1 MPHPPVIVPAVG
13 QGREQEAAA
22 TLKGVETL
30 CAELAALPGGRPD
43 LLVALSPHQ
52 PYAPGGLFLN
62 SATRYHGS
70 LSAFGAPRVALDM
83 RMDANSFQALAS
95 HLTEKGFQV
104 FTGAGEDIS
113 QDHGSIVPLHFIAAA
128 FGGELPPVL
137 LGSPIGLAP
146 EQALELGKALAS
158 FEPGLRCALLA
169 SGDLS
174 HRLKQDGPNGYHP
187 DGQVFDDAVVRAFTE
202 GDPAILT
209 SLPEQTLRNAGECG
223 LRSALVLLGLCNGK
237 LSVFSYEGPF
247 GVGYCTALWKA
258 GEQARSAADA
268 KAAGAGATS
277 PKDSGAKAAG
287 AGTGSPNDSPAGAGK
302 TNNTDNT
309 RTASSSAQ
317 GHPFPKI
324 AREIVR
330 RHLVNDGPARDI
342 PVNDAADNALL
353 GEKKACFVSIKTK
366 SGALRGC
373 IGTILPVRPH
383 LMQEL
388 MANAVSAAT
397 QDPRFPPM
405 TADELDKVTFSV
417 DVLTTPEPV
426 QDIEELDPKIW
437 GVIVSKGHQRGLLL
451 PDLPGVDSVEMQLAI
466 AAQKAG
472 ITNLEGVKLERFRVD
487 RYPEE

>member
-1 MPHPPVIVPAVG
+1 MSWIWGAFMPHPPVIVPAVG
-13 QGREQEAAA
+13 QGRELEAAA
-22 TLKGVETL
+22 TLKGVKTL
-30 CAELAALPGGRPD
+30 CAELGALPDGKPD
-43 LLVALSPHQ
+43 LLVVLSPHQ

-62 SATRYHGS
+62 SAPRFHGS

-83 RMDANSFQALAS
+83 RMDENSFQALAS
-95 HLTEKGFQV
+95 YLTEKGFQV
-104 FTGAGEDIS
+104 FTGSGEDITR
-113 QDHGSIVPLHFIAAA
+113 DHGSIVPLHFIAAA
-128 FGGELPPVL
+128 LGGELPPVL
-137 LGSPIGLAP
+137 LGSPVGLAP
-146 EQALELGKALAS
+146 DQALELGRALAS
-158 FEPGLRCALLA
+158 FDPDLRCALLS

-187 DGQVFDDAVVRAFTE
+187 DGQIFDDAVVRAFTE
-202 GDPAILT
+202 GDPSILT
-209 SLPEQTLRNAGECG
+209 GLPEQNLRNAGECG
-223 LRSALVLLGLCNGK
+223 LRSALVLLGLCNSK

-247 GVGYCTALWKA
+247 GVGYCNALWKA
-258 GEQARSAADA
+258 GEQ
-268 KAAGAGATS
+268 
-277 PKDSGAKAAG
+277 
-287 AGTGSPNDSPAGAGK
+287 TGSASNTVTASTGAGK
-302 TNNTDNT
+302 EKAVGPEVPNANAPGAGDAG
-309 RTASSSAQ
+309 TAILSVQ
-317 GHPFPKI
+317 GHPFPQI

-330 RHLVNDGPARDI
+330 RHLMDDGPARDI
-342 PVNDAADNALL
+342 PVNEAADKTLL

-366 SGALRGC
+366 RGELRGC

-383 LMQEL
+383 LMQEI
-388 MANAVSAAT
+388 MANAISAAT

-405 TADELDKVTFSV
+405 RADELDNVTFSV

-426 QDIEELDPKIW
+426 RDIEELDPKVW